1 MPPAT
6 PGRHFGRHARSG
18 VAVLAALVAAGC
30 GTQEPFPL
38 VQVRGTVAYE
48 DGTVIPAEPLVL
60 TFYPQRPMLDPETHP
75 RPGMALA
82 DPATGEIWD
91 VSSHRASDGLVAG
104 VHRVTLT
111 TLERTPLPGDLLP
124 AEYADPGTTPLEID
138 TAKLPFRLL
147 VRRPPGG
154 QRP

>member
-1 MPPAT
+1 MPLAIIP
-6 PGRHFGRHARSG
+6 RYLGRHARCRG
-18 VAVLAALVAAGC
+18 VVLAALVAAGC
-30 GTQEPFPL
+30 GPREPVPL

-60 TFYPQRPMLDPETHP
+60 TFYPQRPMRDPKTHP
-75 RPGMALA
+75 RPGMAMA
-82 DPATGEIWD
+82 ESATGEILD
-91 VSSHRASDGLVAG
+91 VSSHLASDGLVAG

-111 TLERTPLPGDLLP
+111 TLERAPLPADLVP

-147 VRRPPGG
+147 VRRPPAA
-154 QRP
+154 RAR